1 MNNRF
6 SWRRLFAR
14 IIDYSVA
21 IITGS
26 LLVDMAPF
34 WVLGVVLWGLMATL
48 PVWFMGV
55 EAVCLRLW
63 GRTPGRAL
71 MGIVPVGKG
80 NWKVSFQEAVHLRM
94 ARDARK
100 LSWLRWLVGVVIAVG
115 GVFIGMSGEGVA
127 RLSVGLD
134 RPLSDEGWTQ
144 YVHQEGGFK
153 VHFPDSPEETA
164 KQLEVPHADQVFEY
178 QEITAQQ
185 KRVQYSVTY
194 MELPRKWKLAGSNI
208 ILKGVLDLL
217 VQYTPNTALKN
228 KELINHQSHR
238 ALDFYL
244 QQDGQEVHG
253 RLILVGTTLY
263 KLTVSYPAH
272 LAEELKDDP
281 FLESFDLYLK

>member
-1 MNNRF
+1 MNNKV

-21 IITGS
+21 IMVGG
-26 LLVDMAPF
+26 LLIEMAPF
-34 WVLGVVLWGLMATL
+34 WMPGAVLWGLMATL
-48 PVWFMGV
+48 PIWFLGV
-55 EAVCLRLW
+55 EAICLRLW

-71 MGIVPVGKG
+71 MGIASVAKG
-80 NWKVSFQEAVHLRM
+80 SWKEAFREAVLLRM
-94 ARDARK
+94 ARDYRK
-100 LSWLRWLVGVVIAVG
+100 LSWWRGLMGVVVAAG
-115 GVFIGMSGEGVA
+115 GLFVGMSGDGVA

-164 KQLEVPHADQVFEY
+164 KQLEIPQADQVLEY

-194 MELPRKWKLAGSNI
+194 MELPRKWKLAGSNM

-217 VQYTPNTALKN
+217 VQYTPNAALVH
-228 KELINHQSHR
+228 KEMINHQAHR
-238 ALDFYL
+238 AIDFHM

-281 FLESFDLYLK
+281 FLESFDLYRK